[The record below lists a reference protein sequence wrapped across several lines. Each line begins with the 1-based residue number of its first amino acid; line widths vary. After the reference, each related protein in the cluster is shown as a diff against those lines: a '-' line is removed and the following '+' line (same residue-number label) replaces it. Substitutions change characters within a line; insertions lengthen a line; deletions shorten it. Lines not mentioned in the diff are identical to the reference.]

1 MRSKTKAVKKPKT
14 AKASGVCSLCLSVRQ
29 LHKRDG
35 YVHVH
40 GFRNDPC
47 KGSRLPP
54 LSSVMAQQRV
64 SRVIS
69 SSQRDEDSAEGC
81 QSSTPADL
89 HFDTGQGTTG
99 SAEIEVDDGGVDG
112 EANTIEHPRQR
123 RGMVMKHIP
132 KGARFACSKALT
144 DILQSIIGKP
154 SEIEHWN
161 RLLCFTSNIL
171 KQPKRLGRRR
181 NMASVV
187 KNRID
192 NREFQKTD
200 ARTKN
205 MKENHPV
212 REICSWRRSMQNW
225 KTGTSERP
233 HEFSVARIIQSRRL
247 RKPLQQCRKNT
258 HLTNGRPN

>member
-1 MRSKTKAVKKPKT
+1 MRSKTKAFTKPKT

-40 GFRNDPC
+40 GFINDPC
-47 KGSRLPP
+47 RGSRLPP
-54 LSSVMAQQRV
+54 LSSVMTQQQV

-69 SSQRDEDSAEGC
+69 SSQRDEDSAEGR

-89 HFDTGQGTTG
+89 HLDTGQGTTG
-99 SAEIEVDDGGVDG
+99 SVEIEVDDGGVDG
-112 EANTIEHPRQR
+112 EANIIGHPRQR

-161 RLLCFTSNIL
+161 RLLFFTSNIL
-171 KQPKRLGRRR
+171 KQPKRSERRR
-181 NMASVV
+181 NVAKLMWSRSVL
-187 KNRID
+187 I
-192 NREFQKTD
+192 
-200 ARTKN
+200 
-205 MKENHPV
+205 
-212 REICSWRRSMQNW
+212 
-225 KTGTSERP
+225 TGS
-233 HEFSVARIIQSRRL
+233 SRR
-247 RKPLQQCRKNT
+247 RMQEKN
-258 HLTNGRPN
+258 